1 MAGLR
6 EGRPV
11 LTALQSDS
19 AADCGCLRVFAGV
32 CGCLRRIFLRRL
44 RGAWRQAAAA
54 AASRQSFYRQVP
66 VVVTTRDMLTTFVL
80 LAAAAQAPDKSL
92 FTFTNMVDIEGKP
105 ASLAPYV
112 AASTATTF
120 TNLVDL
126 SGGSPRAHTRRRR
139 RRYKGN
145 VSLVINV
152 ASF

>member
-1 MAGLR
+1 
-6 EGRPV
+6 
-11 LTALQSDS
+11 
-19 AADCGCLRVFAGV
+19 
-32 CGCLRRIFLRRL
+32 
-44 RGAWRQAAAA
+44 
-54 AASRQSFYRQVP
+54 
-66 VVVTTRDMLTTFVL
+66 MLTTFVL